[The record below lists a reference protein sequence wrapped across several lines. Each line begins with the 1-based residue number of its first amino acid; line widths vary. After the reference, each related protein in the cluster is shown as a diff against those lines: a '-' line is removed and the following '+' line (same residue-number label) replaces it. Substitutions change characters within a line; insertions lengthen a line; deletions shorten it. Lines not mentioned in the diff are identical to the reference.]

1 MNATVNGRSGVLIL
15 AEADKRTPASS
26 AYELLGL
33 GRRLS
38 EGSPGPVSAA
48 ILGSDLDN
56 VDQELVFHGADK
68 VYVADDR
75 ALAEYQP
82 DYWLSLLVRVVQE
95 SQPALVLLGHTSIG
109 SDLGPRLAF
118 RLGTAVATDCEDMRV
133 SGGKIMATRS
143 CYGGKARV
151 IVSFRTSPAVAT
163 IRPKCQE
170 RPKRES
176 RRSGEVIKL
185 AVDSPPSA
193 ARTFRLERRREES
206 ADARLESAKIVV
218 AGGRGLNGAEGFR
231 LLECLAEI
239 LNASVGASRVACD
252 LGWCPATRQ
261 IGLTGKVVT
270 PDLYIAVGISGA
282 SQHMAGCGRA
292 KTIVAINTD
301 PNANIFKA
309 AQLGV
314 VGDYKQVVPCLIED
328 LKQLGS
334 RAT

>member
-1 MNATVNGRSGVLIL
+1 LSATTIGRSGVLVL
-15 AEADKRTPASS
+15 AEVDKQAPASS

-38 EGSPGPVSAA
+38 EGSPARVSAV
-48 ILGSDLDN
+48 ILGSDLGN
-56 VDQELVFHGADK
+56 VDQELVFHGADE

-75 ALAEYQP
+75 TLVEYQP
-82 DYWLSLLVRVVQE
+82 DYWLSLVLRVVE
-95 SQPALVLLGHTSIG
+95 KLQPALVLLGHTSIG

-133 SGGKIMATRS
+133 SGGKVMATRS
-143 CYGGKARV
+143 CYGGKARA

-163 IRPKCQE
+163 ITPKCQE
-170 RPKRES
+170 RLKRES
-176 RRSGEVIKL
+176 TRNGKVIKL
-185 AVDSPPSA
+185 AVGSLPSN
-193 ARTFRLERRREES
+193 ARTSRLERHSEQPD
-206 ADARLESAKIVV
+206 DARLESAKIVV

-231 LLECLAEI
+231 LLENLAEV
-239 LNASVGASRVACD
+239 LDASVGASRVACD
-252 LGWCPATRQ
+252 LGWCPPTRQ

-270 PDLYIAVGISGA
+270 PDLYVAVGISGA

-301 PNANIFKA
+301 PDANIFKA

-314 VGDYKQVVPCLIED
+314 VADYRQVVACLIED
-328 LKQLGS
+328 LKQLGN
-334 RAT
+334 RVI